1 MARICSRL
9 RTVTY
14 HANLP
19 NCFALDLHPI
29 VLAHIHVP
37 TSAAF
42 MCLLLTSS
50 YLLLILGLYGAQY
63 FFAMSSD
70 PETHEIYIGGTS
82 RYRA

>member
-1 MARICSRL
+1 
-9 RTVTY
+9 
-14 HANLP
+14 
-19 NCFALDLHPI
+19 
-29 VLAHIHVP
+29 
-37 TSAAF
+37 